1 MSDLLERHDRARFET
16 FGIALIDEPTSP
28 TRRIA
33 AAVEHFVPV
42 NRLSDRD
49 AARLIRDHEIDI
61 AVDLSGFTQGAR
73 PEILA
78 FRPAPV
84 QVNWF
89 GYPGTMGMDAIDY
102 IMADRAIIPAEHERW
117 FAEKVICLPDAYQ
130 PNDSKRPV
138 VAEPPTR
145 VAAGLP
151 ESGFVFCSFNQNFK
165 ILPAMFD
172 IWMRLLKAV
181 DGSVLWLL
189 DAPEVAKRNLRREAE
204 ARGIAGERIVFAP
217 RVDSAAHV
225 ARHALAD
232 LFLDTLP
239 YNAHVTASDALWA
252 ALPILT
258 CPGDTFAARVGG
270 SLLAAAGIPEMVT
283 DSLPGYEA
291 LALRLAREPG
301 ELAIIRAKL
310 GANRATCALFDT
322 DRLRRHIEAAYEI
335 MWRRTQTGL
344 SPQAFSVPPVA

>member
-1 MSDLLERHDRARFET
+1 
-16 FGIALIDEPTSP
+16 
-28 TRRIA
+28 
-33 AAVEHFVPV
+33 
-42 NRLSDRD
+42 
-49 AARLIRDHEIDI
+49 
-61 AVDLSGFTQGAR
+61 
-73 PEILA
+73 
-78 FRPAPV
+78 
-84 QVNWF
+84 
-89 GYPGTMGMDAIDY
+89 MGMDAIDY